1 MEVCRHLYNGALA
14 GRKDAW
20 ENEKRSV
27 NFAQQC
33 ASLPA
38 LKEKSEYLPNI
49 HSQVLQDVMH
59 RVNRSFE
66 NFFRRVKSGET
77 PGYPRFKGEHW
88 YDSFQYRQYGNGA
101 KFDASGRLSLSKI
114 GAVRVCKDRPLTGT
128 PKTVSLTRRAD
139 GWYACIACDTEPEPL
154 PKTGESVGADV
165 GLEYFATLSNGETI
179 ANPRLLRRA
188 ERQLKTAQRRV
199 SRRKRGSERRKK
211 ARVLL
216 AKAHLKVRRARLD
229 FCHKVAHN
237 LVNRFDTI
245 TVEKLNIKGMVK
257 APKPKPDPN
266 NPSQFLPNGASAKA
280 GLNKSISEA
289 GWGLF
294 VSILTQKAESAA
306 RQVVAVNPAYTS
318 QDCSNCGMR
327 VPKKLSMRLHSC
339 PYCGFKN
346 VSQKADFGSFVGSQI
361 AQIRCFEIHSKAHR
375 DHNAALN
382 ILKSS
387 GDTAFGETAT
397 LVAV

>member
-1 MEVCRHLYNGALA
+1 MEQTVEVCRHLYNGALA
-14 GRKDAW
+14 ERKDAW

-27 NFAQQC
+27 TFAQQC
-33 ASLPA
+33 ASLPV
-38 LKEKSEYLPNI
+38 LKEKSAYLPNV

-66 NFFRRVKSGET
+66 NFFRRVKAKEAKAGF
-77 PGYPRFKGEHW
+77 PRFKGEGW

-101 KFDASGRLSLSKI
+101 KFNAQGRLALSKI

-128 PKTVSLTRRAD
+128 PKTVTITRRAD
-139 GWYACIACDTEPEPL
+139 GWYACIACDTAIEPL
-154 PKTGESVGADV
+154 PKTGQSIGIDV
-165 GLEYFATLSNGETI
+165 GLEFFATLSNGETV

-199 SRRKRGSERRKK
+199 SRRKKGSERRKK

-216 AKAHLKVRRARLD
+216 AKAHLKVHRARLD
-229 FCHKVAHN
+229 FCHKTADS
-237 LVNRFDTI
+237 LVSRFDTI
-245 TVEKLNIKGMVK
+245 AVEKLNIKGMVK
-257 APKPKPDPN
+257 NHQLA
-266 NPSQFLPNGASAKA
+266 
-280 GLNKSISEA
+280 KSISDA
-289 GWGLF
+289 GWGQF

-306 RQVVAVNPAYTS
+306 RQVIAVNPAYTS

-327 VPKKLSMRLHSC
+327 VAKKLSIRMHSC
-339 PYCGFKN
+339 PSCGFE
-346 VSQKADFGSFVGSQI
+346 AG
-361 AQIRCFEIHSKAHR
+361 R

-382 ILKSS
+382 ILNKSLLS
-387 GDTAFGETAT
+387 KVSKIGGDTAFGETVT